1 VRTSHL
7 FATASMLAVVL
18 QACGGAS
25 SSVFGSGGDSNGSDA
40 PPTGGSASNPTGI
53 NLGDAGGGVGASCA
67 ESTSQAA
74 LVPVILVFMIDRSGS
89 MSQDM
94 KWPTVVSGLE
104 SFFADPA
111 SAGISASVQFF
122 ENDQD
127 ECDVSAYQTPAV
139 AITSL
144 PSTIFASTINTYSP
158 NGGTPTEPALG
169 GAIAYAQQ
177 QQAANPGTKVAV
189 VLATDG
195 VPNDC
200 NSTVDNV
207 AAEAQAVA
215 STIPTYVIGVGDQ
228 LQSLDQIAMGGG
240 TMQAFVV
247 SVGNPAQTAT
257 DFQTA
262 LSTIRGNTLSCELQL
277 PMPPAGKT
285 LDPTTVNVLFT
296 PSGGSAM
303 TLTYDQNCAG
313 TNDWHYD
320 NPASPTEIILCQ
332 STCATVQADSSAKI
346 DIVTGCVTNGVVPM

>member
-7 FATASMLAVVL
+7 IVTASTLAL
-18 QACGGAS
+18 ALGACGGTS
-25 SSVFGSGGDSNGSDA
+25 SSVFNGAGSSGTGNGA
-40 PPTGGSASNPTGI
+40 MGGSSSNPTGV

-74 LVPVILVFMIDRSGS
+74 LVPVILVFMMDRSGS
-89 MSQDM
+89 MSEDM

-122 ENDQD
+122 KNDQD
-127 ECDVSAYQTPAV
+127 ECDDSAYETPAV
-139 AITSL
+139 PITAL
-144 PSTIFASTINTYSP
+144 PSTVFATTIDTYSP
-158 NGGTPTEPALG
+158 NGGTPTKPALG

-207 AAEAQAVA
+207 AAEAQAAA

-228 LQSLDQIAMGGG
+228 LQSLDEIAMGGG
-240 TMQAFVV
+240 TTQAFVV
-247 SVGNPAQTAT
+247 SVGNPTQTAT

-262 LSTIRGNTLSCELQL
+262 LSTIRGSTLSCDFQL
-277 PMPPAGKT
+277 PAPPAGKT
-285 LDPTTVNVLFT
+285 LDISTVNVVFT

-303 TLTYDQNCAG
+303 TLTYDQSCTGANG
-313 TNDWHYD
+313 WHYD
-320 NPASPTEIILCQ
+320 DPTNPTKIILCA
-332 STCATVQADSSAKI
+332 STCVAVQADSSAKI
-346 DIVTGCVTNGVVPM
+346 DIVTGCETNGVVPK